1 MMIYKWASEFGRVM
15 AINERAACF
24 LRQMEMKN
32 QRLNKKYMHSEL
44 KWWNDQSEIIFFLT
58 KETMLGYII
67 YKRFK

>member
-44 KWWNDQSEIIFFLT
+44 K
-58 KETMLGYII
+58 
-67 YKRFK
+67 